1 MIADVT
7 LSRSLAVISHAKIES
22 LEVSREDV
30 AGDEE
35 KQWGWMG
42 EESKRRWEEISSG
55 QSYILACMF
64 AFVGPQLLREPV
76 LNSTFY
82 SSTRMPSGRPTM

>member
-1 MIADVT
+1 MVVEDEITKSSPPFTVEPGASDHVIADVT

-35 KQWGWMG
+35 KQWGGMG
-42 EESKRRWEEISSG
+42 EEIKR
-55 QSYILACMF
+55 
-64 AFVGPQLLREPV
+64 
-76 LNSTFY
+76 
-82 SSTRMPSGRPTM
+82 